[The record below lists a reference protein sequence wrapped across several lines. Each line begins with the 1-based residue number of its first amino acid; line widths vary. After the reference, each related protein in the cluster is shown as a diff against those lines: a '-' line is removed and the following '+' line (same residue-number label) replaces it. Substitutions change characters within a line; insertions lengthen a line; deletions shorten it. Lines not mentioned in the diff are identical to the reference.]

1 MKYTTIK
8 EAEEIIETKEKVLVS
23 FSADWCGPCRAIAP
37 TLEEIHN
44 EGKVEVIK
52 IDVDAH
58 EKEDLEKYGISSIP
72 TIFVFKDGQAV
83 SKMIG
88 AQPKSKLIKS
98 FE

>member
-1 MKYTTIK
+1 MHKLTV
-8 EAEEIIETKEKVLVS
+8 AEMEKMVESGGNYIVD
-23 FSADWCGPCRAIAP
+23 FYADWCGPCRAIAP

-44 EGKVEVIK
+44 EGNVEVIK

-58 EKEDLEKYGISSIP
+58 EREELEKYGISSIP
-72 TIFVFKDGQAV
+72 TIYAFKGGQPV

-88 AQPKSKLIKS
+88 AQPKAKLLKS